1 MNYGNMGWGM
11 GFGWIMGLLVVGF
24 LFWLIYTA
32 VQNTSTR
39 RNENQ
44 IDSAKE
50 ILRKRY
56 AKGEIFKKEFEDMSK
71 DLD

>member
-1 MNYGNMGWGM
+1 MMSFGNMGWGM
-11 GFGWIMGLLVVGF
+11 GLGWIMGLLIVGL

-32 VQNTSTR
+32 VQNTNTR
-39 RNENQ
+39 RNE

-56 AKGEIFKKEFEDMSK
+56 AKGEISKKEFEEMSK
-71 DLD
+71 DLS

>member
-1 MNYGNMGWGM
+1 MNYGNMGWGT

-56 AKGEIFKKEFEDMSK
+56 AKGEISEQEFKEISK
-71 DLD
+71 DLV

>member
-1 MNYGNMGWGM
+1 MMSFGNMGWGM
-11 GFGWIMGLLVVGF
+11 GLGWIMGLLIVGL
-24 LFWLIYTA
+24 LFWLIYTT
-32 VQNTSTR
+32 VQSTNTR
-39 RNENQ
+39 RNE

-56 AKGEIFKKEFEDMSK
+56 AKGEISKKEFEEMAK